1 MQNFFLNNTLNLLD
15 PDGVAANRAGRI
27 SEAQK
32 QRLNTAVEW
41 NQGCAA
47 VLVLPMAVV
56 LGMFALFHLTESAEN
71 RLALLLALG
80 FGGLALFLLSISA
93 AGFWNV
99 FSALQRVNRDRRNN
113 AVRQAQGRVSFDHK
127 GYFLE
132 ADGRHLKLPAPEQT
146 GGLLPGAVYRVF
158 YLEESGL
165 VLSAEEVF
173 PPSPAQVRAALNEIL
188 AQANGFSVEDV
199 AANRNGEVTPAQRIK
214 PLPQLVSGVVFSLV
228 ALAFGSFFY
237 FQIVPEI
244 EDSAALLMLVVPA
257 LFLAIFFLLGGWMA
271 LSGLLDVSFPTVA
284 SIAGKAR
291 KEKRTSG
298 GRSRSTRYYYVIGNE
313 YFQVSRRAYNALVE
327 NLTYRIYYLPR
338 TRKLI
343 SMEVLDL
350 TP

>member
-1 MQNFFLNNTLNLLD
+1 MQNFFSNNPIHLLD
-15 PDGVAANRAGRI
+15 PEGIAANRAGRL

-47 VLVLPMAVV
+47 VLVLPMAAA
-56 LGMFALFHLTESAEN
+56 LGMFVLFNLAEGLQD
-71 RLALLLALG
+71 RLVLVLMLVFGSLALV
-80 FGGLALFLLSISA
+80 LLSVSA
-93 AGFWNV
+93 AGVWNV
-99 FSALQRVNRDRRNN
+99 VSAFQRVNRDRRNL
-113 AVRQAQGRVSFDHK
+113 AIRQAQGKVSFDRN

-132 ADGRHLKLPAPEQT
+132 ADGRRLKLPAPEQT

-188 AQANGFSVEDV
+188 AQANGFSAEDL
-199 AANRNGEVTPAQRIK
+199 AANRNGEVTPSQRIK
-214 PLPQLVSGVVFSLV
+214 PLAQLIIGAVSSLV

-244 EDSAALLMLVVPA
+244 EDSAALFMLVVPA
-257 LFLAIFFLLGGWMA
+257 LILAVFFLFGGWMV
-271 LSGLLDVSFPTVA
+271 LSSLLDMSFPSVA
-284 SIAGKAR
+284 SIEGKAR
-291 KEKRTSG
+291 KQKHTSG
-298 GRSRSTRYYYVIGNE
+298 GRSRSTTYYYVIGE
-313 YFQVSRRAYNALVE
+313 ERFQVSRRAYNALVE
-327 NLTYRIYYLPR
+327 GLPYRIYYLPR
-338 TRKLI
+338 TRKLVSI
-343 SMEVLDL
+343 EVLDL